1 MNYFFTY
8 KDQLPKDIAVGTFS
22 ETHLIILAII
32 FLAMIASVV
41 YLKRQSNV
49 VQDNTI
55 KVIAWSVVLLELT
68 RMIWIVMINK
78 PELMPVAFL
87 PFHLCGLMAIFIPLA
102 VYTKSDVLIEFVYV
116 GGIAGAG
123 MALLT
128 PDVSMYPLL
137 SLQFIQSMTI
147 HAFIFFSG
155 IFYVFVKGYRPKVK
169 NAPKVLLLLILLA
182 FAVFPVNIL
191 LQNQQANYF
200 FLMYGIEDTIL
211 YTIDQMTNHLGY
223 LLSLAT
229 LVIILV
235 FVMYT
240 PWFFVKRK
248 QE

>member
-1 MNYFFTY
+1 MNYFFSY
-8 KDQLPKDIAVGTFS
+8 KDQLPQDIAVGTFS
-22 ETHLIILAII
+22 STHLIILALL
-32 FLAMIASVV
+32 FLSMIATVV
-41 YLKRQSNV
+41 YLKRQSTV
-49 VQDNTI
+49 VQDKTI
-55 KVIAWSVVLLELT
+55 KGIAWSVVVLELI
-68 RMIWIVMINK
+68 RMAWIALINK

-116 GGIAGAG
+116 AGIAGAG

-137 SLQFIQSMTI
+137 SLQFIQSMII
-147 HAFIFFSG
+147 HALIFFCG
-155 IFYVFVKGYRPKVK
+155 IFYIFVKGYRPKIK
-169 NAPKVLLLLILLA
+169 NAPKVLMLLILLA
-182 FAVFPVNIL
+182 LAVFPVNVY

-229 LVIILV
+229 LVVILV
-235 FVMYT
+235 FIMYT
-240 PWFFVKRK
+240 PWLFVEKK
-248 QE
+248 QD

>member
-8 KDQLPKDIAVGTFS
+8 KDQLPQDIAVGTFS
-22 ETHLIILAII
+22 STHLIILALL
-32 FLAMIASVV
+32 FLSMIAMVV
-41 YLKRQSNV
+41 FLKRQTTV
-49 VQDNTI
+49 IQDKTI
-55 KVIAWSVVLLELT
+55 KGIAWSVVVLELI
-68 RMIWIVMINK
+68 RMAWIVMINK

-87 PFHLCGLMAIFIPLA
+87 PFHLCGLMAIFIPFA

-116 GGIAGAG
+116 AGIAGAG

-137 SLQFIQSMTI
+137 SLQFIQSMII
-147 HAFIFFSG
+147 HALIFFCG
-155 IFYVFVKGYRPKVK
+155 IFYIFVQGYRPRIK
-169 NAPKVLLLLILLA
+169 NAPKVLMLLILLA
-182 FAVFPVNIL
+182 VAVFPVNVY

-235 FVMYT
+235 FIMYT
-240 PWFFVKRK
+240 PWLFVEKK
-248 QE
+248 QD